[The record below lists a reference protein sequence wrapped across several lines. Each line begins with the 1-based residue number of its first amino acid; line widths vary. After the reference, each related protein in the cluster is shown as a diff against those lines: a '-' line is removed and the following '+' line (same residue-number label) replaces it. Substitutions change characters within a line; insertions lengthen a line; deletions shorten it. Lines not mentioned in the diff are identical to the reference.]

1 MPGKILIS
9 ACLMGLPVRYNG
21 ASKPLLH
28 EAIARWQAEGRLV
41 TICPE
46 LAGGF
51 AVPRPP
57 AEIEGAMT
65 GDEVLDGVARV
76 VEATGGD
83 VTTGFVEGALR
94 ALALARESDCRYA
107 LLIDGS
113 PSCGS
118 GFVYDGSF
126 SGKRLAGAGVTA
138 ACLKRHGIA
147 VFADTEI
154 DALIA
159 RIKKDD
165 ADG

>member
-28 EAIARWQAEGRLV
+28 EAIARWQEEGRLV
-41 TICPE
+41 TVCPE

-57 AEIEGAMT
+57 AEIAAAMT
-65 GDEVLDGVARV
+65 GEEVLDGVGRV
-76 VEATGGD
+76 LEATGGD
-83 VTTGFVEGALR
+83 VTTGFVEGAMR
-94 ALALARESDCRYA
+94 ALDIARENDCRYA

-147 VFADTEI
+147 VYADTEI
-154 DALIA
+154 DGLIA
-159 RIKKDD
+159 RLAEDD

>member
-1 MPGKILIS
+1 MPGRILIS
-9 ACLMGLPVRYNG
+9 ACLMGRPVRYNG
-21 ASKPLLH
+21 AAKPLLH

-41 TICPE
+41 MVCPE

-65 GDEVLDGVARV
+65 GNEVLNGVARV

-94 ALALARESDCRYA
+94 ALEIARENDCRYA

-147 VFADTEI
+147 VYADTEI
-154 DALIA
+154 DRLVA
-159 RIKKDD
+159 RLAQGD
-165 ADG
+165 AEG